1 MEPGSRCLRCGL
13 AKRQKSPVNPLSLR
27 GAASWHGPPGF
38 PPQVPWGR
46 GPEDPR
52 RPLYCEKLPAFHLGT
67 SSWAPWERAVP
78 SGAVLPP
85 PGTWLRLPRPAAL
98 GPKLRKEQAWLPCPS
113 RPPPPRARGQ
123 RAQRRPPS
131 SPAGQAIARAAPPR
145 GPCLGHVVLPHL
157 SPAPGA
163 LSFCPLLC
171 RGSPSPCGL
180 YPCSP
185 DHCSYGILQ

>member
-1 MEPGSRCLRCGL
+1 MLPALWPGQEAEEPSE
-13 AKRQKSPVNPLSLR
+13 PWSLR
-27 GAASWHGPPGF
+27 GAAWGCLPARATWISTASA
-38 PPQVPWGR
+38 WGR

-85 PGTWLRLPRPAAL
+85 PGTWLRLLRPAAL
-98 GPKLRKEQAWLPCPS
+98 GTKLRKEQAWLPCQRTAPS
-113 RPPPPRARGQ
+113 PKSPRPACAVPAALISRRTSHREGCAAPWALPRSCGSAPPLARP
-123 RAQRRPPS
+123 RRP
-131 SPAGQAIARAAPPR
+131 
-145 GPCLGHVVLPHL
+145 LV
-157 SPAPGA
+157 
-163 LSFCPLLC
+163 CPLLC

-180 YPCSP
+180 YPRSP